1 MRQTAKA
8 LALAAM
14 MTVPVGGSIS
24 HAAFFGYP
32 RALKF
37 QLERMTFETPALAPL
52 AHTRFCM
59 EYPSD
64 CEPESVDF
72 RRRNIELT
80 QERWDELNAINR
92 EVNRDIRPEL
102 NQGGVLAERWLIA
115 PKAGECHD
123 YAVTKRHELL
133 ERGWPA
139 RSLLL
144 SEVVVADGQHHL
156 VLVVRMK
163 NLDLVLDNLSAN
175 IRTVAMTNYHWVR
188 AELPS
193 NPKYWSTVSVPSHFP
208 RTAMLD
214 D

>member
-1 MRQTAKA
+1 MVAMITVTAY
-8 LALAAM
+8 
-14 MTVPVGGSIS
+14 GSTS
-24 HAAFFGYP
+24 QAAFFGYP

-59 EYPSD
+59 QYPAD

-92 EVNRDIRPEL
+92 EVNRDIKPEL
-102 NQGGVLAERWLIA
+102 NQGGVLAERWQIA

-144 SEVVVADGQHHL
+144 SEVIVADGEHHL

-193 NPKYWSTVSVPSHFP
+193 NPKYWSTVNVPSHLP

>member
-1 MRQTAKA
+1 MRQTAKT

-14 MTVPVGGSIS
+14 MTVPAWGSIL

-37 QLERMTFETPALAPL
+37 QVERMTFDEPALAPL
-52 AHTRFCM
+52 AHTRFCTQ
-59 EYPSD
+59 YPAD
-64 CEPESVDF
+64 CEPQNVDF
-72 RRRNIELT
+72 RRRNVELT
-80 QERWDELNAINR
+80 PERWDELNEINR
-92 EVNRDIRPEL
+92 AVNRDIRPEL
-102 NQGGVLAERWLIA
+102 NHGGVLAERWLI
-115 PKAGECHD
+115 AGECHD

-163 NLDLVLDNLSAN
+163 NMDLVLDNLSAN

-193 NPKYWSTVSVPSHFP
+193 NPKYWSTVSVPSHLP